1 MADLVPNHHA
11 HYPQFTGL
19 FGYLAGL
26 TMIVGRGRD
35 ARLVA
40 ELTSVGPDDVV
51 LDIGCG
57 PGTAARHAAR
67 RGAKVIGLDPS
78 APMLR
83 LAELI
88 SSVRPTDGDLEWHRG
103 SAESMELPPASVS
116 VCWSIAAVHHW
127 QDVDE
132 SLDRVEQVLVP
143 GARFVAV
150 EKRTEPGAT
159 GNAGHGWTPAQA
171 ELFASMLTERGFIDV
186 DSTNHNVGKR
196 NVVVVSGVW
205 PGSGTDG

>member
-159 GNAGHGWTPAQA
+159 GNASHGWTPAQA